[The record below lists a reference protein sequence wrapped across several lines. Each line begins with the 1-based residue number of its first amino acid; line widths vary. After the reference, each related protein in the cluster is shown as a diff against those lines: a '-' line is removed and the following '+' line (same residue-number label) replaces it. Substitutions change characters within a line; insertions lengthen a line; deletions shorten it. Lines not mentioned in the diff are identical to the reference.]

1 MTVAS
6 LVHSNVVRS
15 HRSVYGTGLREQ
27 KKARKCTACVLVL
40 FIFVFG
46 FLYVFATNSIAAKGY
61 KIRSLSKQ
69 VGELEST
76 NKDLQVE
83 ISGLNS
89 VNILEAK
96 VGQLEM
102 IRVSKMEYV
111 SLPRTSAM
119 LVK

>member
-6 LVHSNVVRS
+6 LVHTNVVRS
-15 HRSVYGTGLREQ
+15 HRSVYGAEVNQRI
-27 KKARKCTACVLVL
+27 KARKCTACVLIL
-40 FIFVFG
+40 FVFVFG

-69 VGELEST
+69 LGELESI

-83 ISGLNS
+83 ISSLNS

-102 IRVSKMEYV
+102 IRVSRTEYV
-111 SLPRTSAM
+111 SLPRASAM

>member
-6 LVHSNVVRS
+6 LVHTNVVRS
-15 HRSVYGTGLREQ
+15 HKSVYRTEYNQR
-27 KKARKCTACVLVL
+27 KKTKKCTVCVLIL
-40 FIFVFG
+40 FLFVFG
-46 FLYVFATNSIAAKGY
+46 FLYIFTTNSIAAKGY

-69 VGELEST
+69 IGELKST

-83 ISGLNS
+83 VSNLKS

-96 VGQLEM
+96 VSELEM
-102 IRVSKMEYV
+102 IKVSKVEYV
-111 SLPRTSAM
+111 SLPRASAM

>member
-6 LVHSNVVRS
+6 LVHTSVVRS
-15 HRSVYGTGLREQ
+15 HRSVYRAEYNQ
-27 KKARKCTACVLVL
+27 HRKARKCTACALIL

-69 VGELEST
+69 LNELDSI

-83 ISGLNS
+83 ISNLNS

-102 IRVSKMEYV
+102 IGVSKMEYV
-111 SLPRTSAM
+111 SLPRASAM

>member
-6 LVHSNVVRS
+6 LVHTNVVRS
-15 HRSVYGTGLREQ
+15 HRSVYREEYNQ
-27 KKARKCTACVLVL
+27 RTKARKCTACILIL
-40 FIFVFG
+40 FIFVLG
-46 FLYVFATNSIAAKGY
+46 FLYIFATNSIAAKGY
-61 KIRSLSKQ
+61 KIRSLSQ
-69 VGELEST
+69 QANELESI

-83 ISGLNS
+83 ISGLKS
-89 VNILEAK
+89 VNVLEAK

-102 IRVSKMEYV
+102 IKVSRMEYV

>member
-6 LVHSNVVRS
+6 LVHTNVVRS
-15 HRSVYGTGLREQ
+15 RRSVYGAESNQ
-27 KKARKCTACVLVL
+27 KIKARKRMACVLIL

-46 FLYVFATNSIAAKGY
+46 FLYVFATNSITAKGY

-69 VGELEST
+69 MSELEST

-83 ISGLNS
+83 ISGLKS
-89 VNILEAK
+89 VNILETR

-102 IRVSKMEYV
+102 IKVSKTEYV